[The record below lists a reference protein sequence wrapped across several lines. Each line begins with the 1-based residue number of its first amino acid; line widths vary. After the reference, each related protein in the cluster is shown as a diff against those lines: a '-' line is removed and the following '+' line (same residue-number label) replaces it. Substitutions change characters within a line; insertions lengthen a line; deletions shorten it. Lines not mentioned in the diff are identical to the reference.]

1 MTVHEHK
8 NDAPSTVNCAII
20 TITDT
25 RTSANDKSGQLI
37 QDILQTSDYSVID
50 YNVIKDEYE
59 DIQSLIQQLAENKRV
74 NAILLN
80 GGTGIS
86 KRDTT
91 YEAVRDILDKE
102 MPGFGELFRYLSYVE
117 DIGSASILSRATAG
131 VYNHTAIFSMPG
143 SSGAVRLAMNRLI
156 LPELGHVT
164 REIHKDL

>member
-25 RTSANDKSGQLI
+25 RTPVNDKSGQLI

-59 DIQSLIQQLAENKRV
+59 NIQSLIQQLAENKRV

-131 VYNHTAIFSMPG
+131 VYNNTAIFSMPG

-156 LPELGHVT
+156 VPELGHVT